1 MNVAKTAVYLLLPL
15 LVTVMVPGQVWG
27 QSDAPGTKLR
37 RSVPPDTETMV
48 SSASRW
54 RYREGE
60 GQVQCSPNGTPAL
73 ELVTP
78 PKHGTVRFVAA
89 DLGVPRGSGCTNSVY
104 GQAVLYRPDPGF
116 VGKDQFTYNVPADP
130 MAFVHLGR
138 PPGPWTVFVTVRDRN

>member
-1 MNVAKTAVYLLLPL
+1 MNVAKTAAYLLLPL
-15 LVTVMVPGQVWG
+15 FVMAPGQVWG
-27 QSDAPGTKLR
+27 QSGSPGTKLR
-37 RSVPPDTETMV
+37 RSVPRDTETMV

-60 GQVQCSPNGTPAL
+60 GQVQCSPNGIPAL

-78 PKHGTVRFVAA
+78 PKHGTVRFVTA
-89 DLGVPRGSGCTNSVY
+89 DLGVPRGSGCINSVY

-116 VGKDQFTYNVPADP
+116 VGKDQFSYNVPYDP

-138 PPGPWTVFVTVRDRN
+138 PAGPRTVFVTVRARD

>member
-60 GQVQCSPNGTPAL
+60 GQVQCSPNGIPAL

>member
-37 RSVPPDTETMV
+37 RSVPPDTETML

-60 GQVQCSPNGTPAL
+60 GQVQCSPNGIPAL

-78 PKHGTVRFVAA
+78 PKHGTVRFVTA